1 MHNPI
6 ERETYKQQLTSN
18 ETTLE
23 VLKSHKPQLYS
34 SPDFASVIVQLS
46 ARHAGAH
53 PPLHHEA
60 AVVDMRRKVDAARTL
75 FEEADVRVEREK
87 RRYLLLGLESA
98 AAGHEDLQRGKTE
111 IQLTF
116 SEAGTFVLV
125 SVSPPKHPKL
135 RRALKL
141 PYTSTFHRRAGTTT
155 SGRNTF
161 APRASEQPIVYLPSS
176 SPPSSSRDTELP
188 SPVAKKTLN
197 HYLRVGTFRSHI
209 APSLSEFEDNGEL
222 SSASSSSSEGEEGEG
237 DSGEEGGD
245 SDEECEGEEPVAVD
259 LGADL
264 DADADDHEQYLQPR
278 TPTTCLHLHPPDIN
292 TSPGSQTPTAS
303 TGCADDA
310 GAAVLW
316 CCCSYRYWHSDLRRP
331 EMGKK
336 RPSFIALPLPRK
348 SLKSRSRSTTPREA
362 SAGSTGSGSGD
373 RQGRK
378 GRGEEKKAPPQQ
390 QQGDAG
396 KQRKQAGRGCRKP

>member
-1 MHNPI
+1 MG
-6 ERETYKQQLTSN
+6 
-18 ETTLE
+18 
-23 VLKSHKPQLYS
+23 
-34 SPDFASVIVQLS
+34 S
-46 ARHAGAH
+46 A
-53 PPLHHEA
+53 
-60 AVVDMRRKVDAARTL
+60 
-75 FEEADVRVEREK
+75 
-87 RRYLLLGLESA
+87 
-98 AAGHEDLQRGKTE
+98 
-111 IQLTF
+111 I
-116 SEAGTFVLV
+116 
-125 SVSPPKHPKL
+125 
-135 RRALKL
+135 
-141 PYTSTFHRRAGTTT
+141 
-155 SGRNTF
+155 
-161 APRASEQPIVYLPSS
+161 PSS

-197 HYLRVGTFRSHI
+197 HYLRLFSSHLHPLRSLTLLPSSIEGVGTFRSHI

-222 SSASSSSSEGEEGEG
+222 SSASSSSSKGEEGEG

-264 DADADDHEQYLQPR
+264 DADADDHEQHLQPR
-278 TPTTCLHLHPPDIN
+278 TPTTRLHLHPPDIN

-316 CCCSYRYWHSDLRRP
+316 CCCSYRYWHSDLRRYERGCRCGCSFYRWRRASP

-336 RPSFIALPLPRK
+336 RPSFIALPLLRK

-378 GRGEEKKAPPQQ
+378 GRGEEKKAPPLQ

-396 KQRKQAGRGCRKP
+396 KQRK